1 MPGIA
6 RAGDA
11 VLSQDGGPGR
21 NCPTPMKTAVGEVN
35 GSNVYINGI
44 LAVVA
49 GNKIT
54 PHPKAGCSTDESTLD
69 SYSSTVKIGGKGV
82 GRIGDTYGPN
92 TIIACSGNVFGGG

>member
-44 LAVVA
+44 LV
-49 GNKIT
+49 
-54 PHPKAGCSTDESTLD
+54 TLE
-69 SYSSTVKIGGKGV
+69 V
-82 GRIGDTYGPN
+82 GP
-92 TIIACSGNVFGGG
+92 